1 MAEEEFE
8 ESEVVFQESDGS
20 SEENEECNLM
30 KSKLIVK
37 KKRKKISSSSSSVPM
52 NIPAINV
59 SSTWNIHSCGD
70 HSGYFVDYDYDDEG
84 EDGEMVPPH
93 VITGRRIAGKVMA
106 FSLCTG
112 NGRTLKGRDLSEV
125 RNSILRLTGFL
136 ET

>member
-8 ESEVVFQESDGS
+8 ESQVVFQESDGS
-20 SEENEECNLM
+20 STEENEECNLM
-30 KSKLIVK
+30 KSNKFNK
-37 KKRKKISSSSSSVPM
+37 KRRKKISSLSLSSVPM
-52 NIPAINV
+52 NIPPLNV
-59 SSTWNIHSCGD
+59 SSTASADSCYHD
-70 HSGYFVDYDYDDEG
+70 DDDYDGG

-93 VITGRRIAGKVMA
+93 VITGRRIARKVMA
-106 FSLCTG
+106 FSVCIG

>member
-8 ESEVVFQESDGS
+8 ESQVVFQESDGS

-30 KSKLIVK
+30 KSNKFNK
-37 KKRKKISSSSSSVPM
+37 KRRKKISSLSLSSVPM
-52 NIPAINV
+52 NIPPLNV
-59 SSTWNIHSCGD
+59 SSTASADSC
-70 HSGYFVDYDYDDEG
+70 YDDDDDGG

-93 VITGRRIAGKVMA
+93 VITGRRIARKVMA
-106 FSLCTG
+106 FSVCTG